1 MTNNY
6 EEIELRNWDSE
17 ACVRSRPHRYKLPK
31 CLAEM
36 EQSQDWFPR
45 SMLPFLSHPELSNQ
59 TPNTIQIILA
69 KHLIYFMEY
78 TTKLEHRIVNRAVEA
93 MTHHD
98 LGFNIPSSM
107 KLSALQ
113 LYTDEGYH
121 ALIAYEIS
129 TQVQSLYGLTQKN
142 GDPKRITDL
151 ELLIEHEIPERR
163 NILSILVGFVSETI
177 IAKELS
183 LISRHSLFPAIYE
196 MLRDHLDDEAKH
208 SRFFSKVFLYIWK
221 SSSPEQQ
228 DHIQKSLK
236 SILNIFFITDT
247 EWLSN
252 TLSSSG
258 ISCSTITEII
268 QHLSSQPSISQR
280 IASNASVTLRIMQKA
295 GIDLA
300 PEL

>member
-1 MTNNY
+1 
-6 EEIELRNWDSE
+6 
-17 ACVRSRPHRYKLPK
+17 
-31 CLAEM
+31 
-36 EQSQDWFPR
+36 
-45 SMLPFLSHPELSNQ
+45 
-59 TPNTIQIILA
+59 
-69 KHLIYFMEY
+69 
-78 TTKLEHRIVNRAVEA
+78 
-93 MTHHD
+93 
-98 LGFNIPSSM
+98 
-107 KLSALQ
+107 
-113 LYTDEGYH
+113 
-121 ALIAYEIS
+121 
-129 TQVQSLYGLTQKN
+129 
-142 GDPKRITDL
+142 
-151 ELLIEHEIPERR
+151 
-163 NILSILVGFVSETI
+163 
-177 IAKELS
+177 
-183 LISRHSLFPAIYE
+183 

-236 SILNIFFITDT
+236 AILNIFFITDT

-268 QHLSSQPSISQR
+268 QHLSSQASISQR